1 MKKFRTLLSCAA
13 VFAMVALNFGCAD
26 PNKKPVDSTPTVVPA
41 PSEGTTQ
48 DKVPETPA
56 NVKKTVETEEDFKKA
71 MEEIYQEMMAFFPSA
86 PSGSDSPDPVP
97 SEEPEPSQ
105 YRSMRTAAPSEAELF
120 EGDKAIEPLSEFI
133 ATFFKA
139 VLDADPDP
147 WTAPLPPF
155 QLKDSINVKNLSF
168 DQIIK
173 AIDKFFTKEE
183 NKNMVEEIFSPY
195 NSVDELL
202 VDLADSLEVEDVK
215 ALKAKLN
222 ECVTLT
228 KLKYSGT
235 LLIDP
240 REYREA
246 KENPDNYC
254 PKYQLTSETMGIFD
268 ISDLNEEFGLK
279 VEKLDSLL
287 QFLTGNTAAFPIKNV
302 TVEEALKISDALF
315 MTPLGGSHR
324 FIGSNDINDI
334 EKEKEEW
341 LAGATSSKPCP
352 DPKDFR
358 TNGTASSKIA
368 FDFETASYTGT
379 IEVSLNLEAT
389 TELFKNIMD
398 DSENDS
404 EAEAVELLNKIGGIT
419 ISVKDS
425 TFSSSSKLGDLIV
438 TIDESI
444 SKK

>member
-56 NVKKTVETEEDFKKA
+56 DVKKTVETEEDFKKA
-71 MEEIYQEMMAFFPSA
+71 MEEIYQEIMAFFPSD
-86 PSGSDSPDPVP
+86 PSVP

-139 VLDADPDP
+139 VLEADTDSS
-147 WTAPLPPF
+147 F

-173 AIDKFFTKEE
+173 AIDKFLTKEE
-183 NKNMVEEIFSPY
+183 NRNMLKEIFGYCDS
-195 NSVDELL
+195 SEDIL
-202 VDLADSLEVEDVK
+202 VDLADSLEVEDVE

-222 ECVTLT
+222 ECITLT

-235 LLIDP
+235 LSIDQI
-240 REYREA
+240 EFREA
-246 KENPDNYC
+246 KVNETPEHVEC
-254 PKYQLTSETMGIFD
+254 ELISETMGIFN
-268 ISDLNEEFGLK
+268 ISDMNEEFGLK

-315 MTPLGGSHR
+315 MTLLDGR
-324 FIGSNDINDI
+324 YKYIGSDDINDI
-334 EKEKEEW
+334 ENEKNEW
-341 LAGATSSKPCP
+341 MAGYTSPEQCP
-352 DPKDFR
+352 DPNNFGI
-358 TNGTASSKIA
+358 NGTASSKIA
-368 FDFETASYTGT
+368 FDFETASYKGT

-389 TELFKNIMD
+389 TELFQNIMAAF
-398 DSENDS
+398 ENDS
-404 EAEAVELLNKIGGIT
+404 EAEAVELFNEIGGIT

-425 TFSSSSKLGDLIV
+425 TVSSSSKLGDLIV
-438 TIDESI
+438 TINESI

>member
-26 PNKKPVDSTPTVVPA
+26 PNKKPVDSTPTVVPT

-48 DKVPETPA
+48 DKAPETPA
-56 NVKKTVETEEDFKKA
+56 DVKKTVETEEDFKKA
-71 MEEIYQEMMAFFPSA
+71 MKEIYQEMMAFFPSD
-86 PSGSDSPDPVP
+86 PSVP

-105 YRSMRTAAPSEAELF
+105 YRSMRTAAPSDAELF

-139 VLDADPDP
+139 VLEVDTDSWP
-147 WTAPLPPF
+147 APLSPF

-202 VDLADSLEVEDVK
+202 VDLADSLEVEDVE

-222 ECVTLT
+222 ECITLT
-228 KLKYSGT
+228 KLKYSGS
-235 LLIDP
+235 LSIAP
-240 REYREA
+240 IEFREA
-246 KENPDNYC
+246 KVNETPEHVEC
-254 PKYQLTSETMGIFD
+254 ELTCETMGIFD
-268 ISDLNEEFGLK
+268 ISNLNEEFGLK
-279 VEKLDSLL
+279 VDKLDSLL

-315 MTPLGGSHR
+315 MTPLDGR
-324 FIGSNDINDI
+324 YRYIGSDDINDI
-334 EKEKEEW
+334 ENEINEW
-341 LAGATSSKPCP
+341 MAGYTSPELYP
-352 DPKDFR
+352 EPKDFR
-358 TNGTASSKIA
+358 INGTASSKIA
-368 FDFETASYTGT
+368 FDFETTSYTGT

-389 TELFKNIMD
+389 TELFQNIMD
-398 DSENDS
+398 AFENDS
-404 EAEAVELLNKIGGIT
+404 EAEAVELFNEIGGIT

-425 TFSSSSKLGDLIV
+425 AFSSSSKLGDLIV
-438 TIDESI
+438 TISESI

>member
-48 DKVPETPA
+48 NKVPETPA
-56 NVKKTVETEEDFKKA
+56 DVKKTIETEEDFKKA
-71 MEEIYQEMMAFFPSA
+71 MEEIYQEMMAFFPSD
-86 PSGSDSPDPVP
+86 PSVP

-139 VLDADPDP
+139 VLEADTDSS
-147 WTAPLPPF
+147 F

-173 AIDKFFTKEE
+173 AIDKFLTKEE

-222 ECVTLT
+222 ECITLT

-235 LLIDP
+235 LSIDQI
-240 REYREA
+240 ESREA
-246 KENPDNYC
+246 IKIENETPDYVG
-254 PKYQLTSETMGIFD
+254 YELTSVTMEIFD

-287 QFLTGNTAAFPIKNV
+287 QFLTENTASFPIKNV

-315 MTPLGGSHR
+315 MTPLGGSHGT
-324 FIGSNDINDI
+324 IGSNDINDINDI

-341 LAGATSSKPCP
+341 LAGATSPEQYP
-352 DPKDFR
+352 DPNEFGI
-358 TNGTASSKIA
+358 NGTASSKIA
-368 FDFETASYTGT
+368 FYFETASYTGT
-379 IEVSLNLEAT
+379 IEVSLNLEST
-389 TELFKNIMD
+389 TELFQNIMNGF
-398 DSENDS
+398 ENYS

-438 TIDESI
+438 SINESI
-444 SKK
+444 

>member
-26 PNKKPVDSTPTVVPA
+26 PNKKPADSTPTVVPA

-56 NVKKTVETEEDFKKA
+56 DVKKTVETEEDFKKA
-71 MEEIYQEMMAFFPSA
+71 MEEIYQEMMAFFPSD
-86 PSGSDSPDPVP
+86 PSVP
-97 SEEPEPSQ
+97 SVDPEPSQ
-105 YRSMRTAAPSEAELF
+105 YRSMRTAAPTEAELF

-133 ATFFKA
+133 AAFFKA
-139 VLDADPDP
+139 VLEADTDSS
-147 WTAPLPPF
+147 F

-173 AIDKFFTKEE
+173 AIDKFLTKEE
-183 NKNMVEEIFSPY
+183 NRNMVKKIFGSY
-195 NSVDELL
+195 DSADELL
-202 VDLADSLEVEDVK
+202 VDLADSLEVEGVE

-222 ECVTLT
+222 ECITLT

-235 LLIDP
+235 LSIDQI
-240 REYREA
+240 ESREA
-246 KENPDNYC
+246 IKIENETPDYVE
-254 PKYQLTSETMGIFD
+254 YELTSEIMGIFN

-302 TVEEALKISDALF
+302 TVEEALKILDALF
-315 MTPLGGSHR
+315 MTPLGGSYGT
-324 FIGSNDINDI
+324 IGDSDIDYI
-334 EKEKEEW
+334 EGEKEKW
-341 LAGATSSKPCP
+341 LAGATSPEQYP
-352 DPKDFR
+352 DPNDFR
-358 TNGTASSKIA
+358 INGTASSKIA

-379 IEVSLNLEAT
+379 IEVSLNLEST
-389 TELFKNIMD
+389 TELFQNIMNGF
-398 DSENDS
+398 ENYS

-438 TIDESI
+438 TINESI
-444 SKK
+444 PKK

>member
-26 PNKKPVDSTPTVVPA
+26 PNKKPVDSTPTVVPT

-56 NVKKTVETEEDFKKA
+56 DVKKTVETEEDFKKA
-71 MEEIYQEMMAFFPSA
+71 MEEIYQEMRAFFPSD
-86 PSGSDSPDPVP
+86 PSVP

-139 VLDADPDP
+139 VLEADADSS
-147 WTAPLPPF
+147 F

-173 AIDKFFTKEE
+173 AIDKFLTKEE
-183 NKNMVEEIFSPY
+183 NRNMVEEIFSPY

-235 LLIDP
+235 LSIDQI
-240 REYREA
+240 EFREA
-246 KENPDNYC
+246 IQIENETPDYVG
-254 PKYQLTSETMGIFD
+254 YELTSEIMGIFN

-279 VEKLDSLL
+279 AEKLDSLL

-315 MTPLGGSHR
+315 MTPLGGSHGT
-324 FIGSNDINDI
+324 IGGNEINDI
-334 EKEKEEW
+334 ENEKNEW
-341 LAGATSSKPCP
+341 MAGATSPEQYP
-352 DPKDFR
+352 DPKDFGI
-358 TNGTASSKIA
+358 NGTASSKIA
-368 FDFETASYTGT
+368 FDFETASYKGT
-379 IEVSLNLEAT
+379 IEVSLNLEST
-389 TELFKNIMD
+389 TELFQNIMNGF
-398 DSENDS
+398 ENDS
-404 EAEAVELLNKIGGIT
+404 EAEAVELFNEIGGIT

-425 TFSSSSKLGDLIV
+425 TVSSSSKLGDLIV
-438 TIDESI
+438 TISESI
-444 SKK
+444 

>member
-26 PNKKPVDSTPTVVPA
+26 PNKKPVDSTPTVVPT

-56 NVKKTVETEEDFKKA
+56 DVKKTVETEEDFKKA
-71 MEEIYQEMMAFFPSA
+71 MEEIYQEIMAFFPSD
-86 PSGSDSPDPVP
+86 PSVP

-139 VLDADPDP
+139 VLEADTDSS
-147 WTAPLPPF
+147 F

-173 AIDKFFTKEE
+173 AIDKFLTKEE

-202 VDLADSLEVEDVK
+202 VDLADSLEVEDVE
-215 ALKAKLN
+215 AFKAKLN

-228 KLKYSGT
+228 KLKYSGS

-315 MTPLGGSHR
+315 MTPLGGANR
-324 FIGSNDINDI
+324 GGN
-334 EKEKEEW
+334 EEEDKDKW
-341 LAGATSSKPCP
+341 LAGDTSSKPCP
-352 DPKDFR
+352 DPKDFGI
-358 TNGTASSKIA
+358 NGTASSKIA

-379 IEVSLNLEAT
+379 IEVSLNLEST
-389 TELFKNIMD
+389 TELFQNIMNGFED
-398 DSENDS
+398 YS
-404 EAEAVELLNKIGGIT
+404 EAEAVELFNEIGGIT

-425 TFSSSSKLGDLIV
+425 TVSRSSKLGDLIV
-438 TIDESI
+438 AIDESI

>member
-13 VFAMVALNFGCAD
+13 VFVMVALNFGCAD

-56 NVKKTVETEEDFKKA
+56 DVKKTVETEEDFKKA
-71 MEEIYQEMMAFFPSA
+71 MEEIYQEIMAFFPSD
-86 PSGSDSPDPVP
+86 PSVP

-139 VLDADPDP
+139 VLEADTDSS
-147 WTAPLPPF
+147 F

-173 AIDKFFTKEE
+173 AIDKFLTKEE

-202 VDLADSLEVEDVK
+202 VDLADSLEVEDVE

-222 ECVTLT
+222 ECITLT

-235 LLIDP
+235 LSIDQIEFREVKVNETPEHVECELI
-240 REYREA
+240 
-246 KENPDNYC
+246 
-254 PKYQLTSETMGIFD
+254 SETMGIFN
-268 ISDLNEEFGLK
+268 ISDMNEEFGLK

-315 MTPLGGSHR
+315 MTLLDGR
-324 FIGSNDINDI
+324 YRYIGSDDINDI
-334 EKEKEEW
+334 ENEINEW
-341 LAGATSSKPCP
+341 MAGYTSPEQYP
-352 DPKDFR
+352 DTNEFR
-358 TNGTASSKIA
+358 INGTASSKIA

-389 TELFKNIMD
+389 TELFQNIMNAF
-398 DSENDS
+398 ENDS

-438 TIDESI
+438 SINESI

>member
-26 PNKKPVDSTPTVVPA
+26 PNKKPVDSTPTVVPT

-56 NVKKTVETEEDFKKA
+56 DVKKTIETEEDFQKA
-71 MEEIYQEMMAFFPSA
+71 MEEIYQEIMAFFPSD
-86 PSGSDSPDPVP
+86 PSVP

-139 VLDADPDP
+139 VLEADTDSS
-147 WTAPLPPF
+147 F

-173 AIDKFFTKEE
+173 AIDKFLTKEE
-183 NKNMVEEIFSPY
+183 NRNMVKEIFGPY

-202 VDLADSLEVEDVK
+202 VDLADSLEVEDVE

-222 ECVTLT
+222 ECITLT

-235 LLIDP
+235 LSIDQI
-240 REYREA
+240 EFREA
-246 KENPDNYC
+246 KVNETPEHVEC
-254 PKYQLTSETMGIFD
+254 ELISETMGIFN
-268 ISDLNEEFGLK
+268 ISDMNEEFGLK

-315 MTPLGGSHR
+315 MTLLDGR
-324 FIGSNDINDI
+324 YRYIGSDDINDI
-334 EKEKEEW
+334 ENEINEW
-341 LAGATSSKPCP
+341 MAGYTSPEQYP
-352 DPKDFR
+352 DTNEFR
-358 TNGTASSKIA
+358 INGTASSKIA

-379 IEVSLNLEAT
+379 IEVSLNLEST
-389 TELFKNIMD
+389 TELFQNIMNGFD
-398 DSENDS
+398 KYS
-404 EAEAVELLNKIGGIT
+404 EAEAVELLNEIGGIT

-425 TFSSSSKLGDLIV
+425 TVSRSSKLGDLIV
-438 TIDESI
+438 SINESI

>member
-26 PNKKPVDSTPTVVPA
+26 PNKKPVDSTPTVVPT

-56 NVKKTVETEEDFKKA
+56 DVKKTIETEEDFQKA
-71 MEEIYQEMMAFFPSA
+71 MEEIYQEIMAFFPSD
-86 PSGSDSPDPVP
+86 PSVP

-139 VLDADPDP
+139 VLEADTDSS
-147 WTAPLPPF
+147 F

-173 AIDKFFTKEE
+173 AIDKFLTKEE
-183 NKNMVEEIFSPY
+183 NRNMVKEIFGPY

-202 VDLADSLEVEDVK
+202 VDLADSLEVEDVE

-222 ECVTLT
+222 ECITLT

-235 LLIDP
+235 LSIDQI
-240 REYREA
+240 EFREA
-246 KENPDNYC
+246 IKIENETPDYVE
-254 PKYQLTSETMGIFD
+254 YELTSKTMGIFK

-315 MTPLGGSHR
+315 MTPLGGSHGT
-324 FIGSNDINDI
+324 IGDSDIDYI
-334 EKEKEEW
+334 EEEKEEW
-341 LAGATSSKPCP
+341 LAGGTSPEQCP
-352 DPKDFR
+352 NPNDFR
-358 TNGTASSKIA
+358 INGTASSKIA
-368 FDFETASYTGT
+368 FDFETASYKGT

-389 TELFKNIMD
+389 TELFQNIMAAF
-398 DSENDS
+398 ENDS
-404 EAEAVELLNKIGGIT
+404 EAEAVELFNEIGGIT

-425 TFSSSSKLGDLIV
+425 TVSSSSKLGDLIV
-438 TIDESI
+438 TISESI
-444 SKK
+444 

>member
-13 VFAMVALNFGCAD
+13 IFAMVALNFGCAD
-26 PNKKPVDSTPTVVPA
+26 PNKKPVDSTPNKETVVPT

-56 NVKKTVETEEDFKKA
+56 DVKKTVETEEDFKKA
-71 MEEIYQEMMAFFPSA
+71 MEEIYQEMMAFFPSD
-86 PSGSDSPDPVP
+86 PSVP

-120 EGDKAIEPLSEFI
+120 EGNKAIEPLSEFI
-133 ATFFKA
+133 ATFYKA
-139 VLDADPDP
+139 VLDADPDS

-246 KENPDNYC
+246 IQIENETPDYVEY
-254 PKYQLTSETMGIFD
+254 KLTSETMGIFN

-341 LAGATSSKPCP
+341 LAGDTSSKPCP
-352 DPKDFR
+352 DPKDFGN
-358 TNGTASSKIA
+358 NGTASSKIA

-379 IEVSLNLEAT
+379 IEVSLNLKST

-398 DSENDS
+398 DIENDS
-404 EAEAVELLNKIGGIT
+404 EAFPVELFNEIGGIT

>member
-56 NVKKTVETEEDFKKA
+56 DVKKTIETEEDFNKA
-71 MEEIYQEMMAFFPSA
+71 MEEISQEIMAFFSHPSD
-86 PSGSDSPDPVP
+86 PSVP

-139 VLDADPDP
+139 VLEADTDSS
-147 WTAPLPPF
+147 F

-183 NKNMVEEIFSPY
+183 IKNMVEEIYGPY
-195 NSVDELL
+195 DSVDELL
-202 VDLADSLEVEDVK
+202 KNAFGAEYFE

-222 ECVTLT
+222 ECITLT
-228 KLKYSGT
+228 KLKYSGS
-235 LLIDP
+235 LLIDQIEL
-240 REYREA
+240 RGAIKNET
-246 KENPDNYC
+246 PDYVG
-254 PKYQLTSETMGIFD
+254 YELTSETMGTFN
-268 ISDLNEEFGLK
+268 ISDMNEEFGLK

-315 MTPLGGSHR
+315 MTPLGGSHGT
-324 FIGSNDINDI
+324 IGDSDIDYI
-334 EKEKEEW
+334 EEEKEEW
-341 LAGATSSKPCP
+341 LAGGTSPEQCP
-352 DPKDFR
+352 NPNDFR
-358 TNGTASSKIA
+358 INGTASSKIA

-379 IEVSLNLEAT
+379 IEVSLNLEST
-389 TELFKNIMD
+389 TELFQNIMNGF
-398 DSENDS
+398 ENYS
-404 EAEAVELLNKIGGIT
+404 EAEAVGLLNEIGGIT

-438 TIDESI
+438 TIDELI

>member
-26 PNKKPVDSTPTVVPA
+26 PNKKPVDSTPTVVPT

-56 NVKKTVETEEDFKKA
+56 DVKKTIETEEDFQKA
-71 MEEIYQEMMAFFPSA
+71 MEEIYQEIMAFFPSD
-86 PSGSDSPDPVP
+86 PSVP

-139 VLDADPDP
+139 VLEADTDSS
-147 WTAPLPPF
+147 F

-173 AIDKFFTKEE
+173 AIDKFLTKEE
-183 NKNMVEEIFSPY
+183 NRNMVKEIFGPY

-202 VDLADSLEVEDVK
+202 VDLADSLEVEDVE

-222 ECVTLT
+222 ECITLT

-235 LLIDP
+235 LSIDQI
-240 REYREA
+240 ESREA
-246 KENPDNYC
+246 IKIENETPEHVEC
-254 PKYQLTSETMGIFD
+254 ELISETMGIFN
-268 ISDLNEEFGLK
+268 ISDMNEEFGLK

-315 MTPLGGSHR
+315 MTLLDGR
-324 FIGSNDINDI
+324 YRYIGSDDINDI
-334 EKEKEEW
+334 ENEINEW
-341 LAGATSSKPCP
+341 MAGYTSPEQYP
-352 DPKDFR
+352 DTNEFR
-358 TNGTASSKIA
+358 INGTASSKIA

-379 IEVSLNLEAT
+379 IEVSLNLEST
-389 TELFKNIMD
+389 TELFQNIMNGFD
-398 DSENDS
+398 KYS
-404 EAEAVELLNKIGGIT
+404 EAEAVELLNEIGGIT

-425 TFSSSSKLGDLIV
+425 TVSRSSKLGDLIV
-438 TIDESI
+438 SINESI

>member
-26 PNKKPVDSTPTVVPA
+26 PNKKPVDSTPTVVPT

-56 NVKKTVETEEDFKKA
+56 DVKKTVETEEDFKKA
-71 MEEIYQEMMAFFPSA
+71 MEEIYQEMMAFFPSD
-86 PSGSDSPDPVP
+86 PSVP

-139 VLDADPDP
+139 VLNADP
-147 WTAPLPPF
+147 ASSF

-173 AIDKFFTKEE
+173 AIDKFLTKEE

-202 VDLADSLEVEDVK
+202 VDLADSLEVEDVE

-222 ECVTLT
+222 ECITLT

-235 LLIDP
+235 LSIDP

-246 KENPDNYC
+246 IQIENETPDYVE
-254 PKYQLTSETMGIFD
+254 YELTSETKGIFK
-268 ISDLNEEFGLK
+268 ISDRNEEFGLK

-315 MTPLGGSHR
+315 MTPLGVGHGT
-324 FIGSNDINDI
+324 IGGDDINDI

-341 LAGATSSKPCP
+341 LAGDTSSKPCP
-352 DPKDFR
+352 DPKDFGI
-358 TNGTASSKIA
+358 NGTASSKIA

-379 IEVSLNLEAT
+379 IEVSLNLEST
-389 TELFKNIMD
+389 TELFQNIM
-398 DSENDS
+398 NGFGNYS
-404 EAEAVELLNKIGGIT
+404 EAEAVELLNEIGGIT

>member
-56 NVKKTVETEEDFKKA
+56 DVKKTIETEEDFQKA
-71 MEEIYQEMMAFFPSA
+71 MEEIYQEMMAFFPS
-86 PSGSDSPDPVP
+86 DP

-105 YRSMRTAAPSEAELF
+105 YRSMRTAAPTEAELF

-173 AIDKFFTKEE
+173 AIDKFLTKEE
-183 NKNMVEEIFSPY
+183 NKNMVEEIFGSY
-195 NSVDELL
+195 DSVDELL
-202 VDLADSLEVEDVK
+202 KEAFEAEDFE

-228 KLKYSGT
+228 KLKYSGS
-235 LLIDP
+235 LSIDQI
-240 REYREA
+240 EFREA
-246 KENPDNYC
+246 GQLETETPDYVE
-254 PKYQLTSETMGIFD
+254 YELTSETMGIFD

-279 VEKLDSLL
+279 VVKLDSLL

-315 MTPLGGSHR
+315 MTPLGGANR
-324 FIGSNDINDI
+324 GGN
-334 EKEKEEW
+334 EEEDKDKW
-341 LAGATSSKPCP
+341 LAGDTSSKPCP
-352 DPKDFR
+352 DPKDFGI
-358 TNGTASSKIA
+358 NGTASSKIA

-379 IEVSLNLEAT
+379 TEVSLNLEAT

-398 DSENDS
+398 AFENDS
-404 EAEAVELLNKIGGIT
+404 EAEAVELFNEIGGIT

-425 TFSSSSKLGDLIV
+425 TVSRSSKLGDLIV
-438 TIDESI
+438 AIDESI

>member
-13 VFAMVALNFGCAD
+13 VFVMVALNFGCAD

-56 NVKKTVETEEDFKKA
+56 DVKKTVETEEDFKKA
-71 MEEIYQEMMAFFPSA
+71 MEEIYQEIMAFFPSD
-86 PSGSDSPDPVP
+86 PSVP

-139 VLDADPDP
+139 VLNADP
-147 WTAPLPPF
+147 ASSF

-173 AIDKFFTKEE
+173 AIDKFLTKEE

-228 KLKYSGT
+228 KLKYSGS
-235 LLIDP
+235 LSIDQI
-240 REYREA
+240 EFREA
-246 KENPDNYC
+246 IKNETPDYVG
-254 PKYQLTSETMGIFD
+254 YELTSETMGIFN
-268 ISDLNEEFGLK
+268 ISDMNEEFGLK

-315 MTPLGGSHR
+315 MTPLDGRHR
-324 FIGSNDINDI
+324 SIGSNDINDINDI

-341 LAGATSSKPCP
+341 MAGATSPEQYP
-352 DPKDFR
+352 DPKDFGI
-358 TNGTASSKIA
+358 NGTASSKIA
-368 FDFETASYTGT
+368 FDFETASYKGT

-389 TELFKNIMD
+389 TELFQNIMAAF
-398 DSENDS
+398 ENDS
-404 EAEAVELLNKIGGIT
+404 EAEAVELFNEIGGIT

-425 TFSSSSKLGDLIV
+425 TVSSSSKLGDLIV
-438 TIDESI
+438 TISESI
-444 SKK
+444 

>member
-1 MKKFRTLLSCAA
+1 TLLSCAA
-13 VFAMVALNFGCAD
+13 VFVMVALNFGCAD

-56 NVKKTVETEEDFKKA
+56 DVKKTVETEEDFKKA
-71 MEEIYQEMMAFFPSA
+71 MEEIYQEIMAFFPSD
-86 PSGSDSPDPVP
+86 PSVP

-139 VLDADPDP
+139 VLDAVPDSWP
-147 WTAPLPPF
+147 AAPLSSF

-173 AIDKFFTKEE
+173 AIDKFLTKEE

-202 VDLADSLEVEDVK
+202 VDLADSLEVEDVE

-222 ECVTLT
+222 ECITLT

-235 LLIDP
+235 LSIDQIEFREVKVNETPEHVECELI
-240 REYREA
+240 
-246 KENPDNYC
+246 
-254 PKYQLTSETMGIFD
+254 SETKGIFN
-268 ISDLNEEFGLK
+268 ISDMNEEFGLK

-302 TVEEALKISDALF
+302 TVEEALKILDALF
-315 MTPLGGSHR
+315 MTPLGVGHGT
-324 FIGSNDINDI
+324 IGSNDINDI
-334 EKEKEEW
+334 ENEINEW
-341 LAGATSSKPCP
+341 MAGYTSPEQYP
-352 DPKDFR
+352 DTNEFR
-358 TNGTASSKIA
+358 INGTASSKIA

-389 TELFKNIMD
+389 TELFQNIMNAF
-398 DSENDS
+398 ENDS

-438 TIDESI
+438 SINESI

>member
-26 PNKKPVDSTPTVVPA
+26 PNKKPADSTPTVVPA

-56 NVKKTVETEEDFKKA
+56 DVKKTVETEEDFKKA
-71 MEEIYQEMMAFFPSA
+71 MEEIYQEIMAFFPSD
-86 PSGSDSPDPVP
+86 PSVP

-139 VLDADPDP
+139 VLKADTDSS
-147 WTAPLPPF
+147 F

-183 NKNMVEEIFSPY
+183 NKNMVEEIFGSY
-195 NSVDELL
+195 DSVDELL
-202 VDLADSLEVEDVK
+202 KEAFEAEDFE

-228 KLKYSGT
+228 KLKYSGS
-235 LLIDP
+235 LSIDQI
-240 REYREA
+240 EFREA
-246 KENPDNYC
+246 IKNETPDYVG
-254 PKYQLTSETMGIFD
+254 YELTSETMGIFN
-268 ISDLNEEFGLK
+268 ISDMNEEFGLK

-315 MTPLGGSHR
+315 MTPLDGRHR
-324 FIGSNDINDI
+324 SIGSNDINDINDI

-341 LAGATSSKPCP
+341 MAGYTSPEQYP
-352 DPKDFR
+352 DTNEFR
-358 TNGTASSKIA
+358 INGTASSKIA
-368 FDFETASYTGT
+368 FDFETASYKGT

-389 TELFKNIMD
+389 TELFQNIMAAF
-398 DSENDS
+398 ENDS
-404 EAEAVELLNKIGGIT
+404 EAEAVELFNEIGGIT

-425 TFSSSSKLGDLIV
+425 TVSSSSKLGDLIV
-438 TIDESI
+438 TISESI
-444 SKK
+444 

>member
-13 VFAMVALNFGCAD
+13 VFVMVALNFGCAD

-56 NVKKTVETEEDFKKA
+56 DVKKTVETEEDFKKA
-71 MEEIYQEMMAFFPSA
+71 MEEIYQEIMAFFPSD
-86 PSGSDSPDPVP
+86 PSVP

-139 VLDADPDP
+139 VLKADTDSS
-147 WTAPLPPF
+147 F

-202 VDLADSLEVEDVK
+202 VDLADSLEVEDVE

-222 ECVTLT
+222 ECITLT

-235 LLIDP
+235 LSIDQI
-240 REYREA
+240 EFREA
-246 KENPDNYC
+246 KVNETPDYVE
-254 PKYQLTSETMGIFD
+254 YELTSETMGSFN
-268 ISDLNEEFGLK
+268 ISDQNEEFGLK

-302 TVEEALKISDALF
+302 TVEEALKISDAFF
-315 MTPLGGSHR
+315 MTPLGRGPGSSIR
-324 FIGSNDINDI
+324 SNDINDINDI

-341 LAGATSSKPCP
+341 LAGGTSPEQCP
-352 DPKDFR
+352 NPKDFR
-358 TNGTASSKIA
+358 INGTASSKIA

-379 IEVSLNLEAT
+379 IEVSLNLEST
-389 TELFKNIMD
+389 TELFQNIMD
-398 DSENDS
+398 AFENDS
-404 EAEAVELLNKIGGIT
+404 EAEAVELLNEIGGIT

-438 TIDESI
+438 GINESI

>member
-1 MKKFRTLLSCAA
+1 MK
-13 VFAMVALNFGCAD
+13 
-26 PNKKPVDSTPTVVPA
+26 
-41 PSEGTTQ
+41 
-48 DKVPETPA
+48 
-56 NVKKTVETEEDFKKA
+56 
-71 MEEIYQEMMAFFPSA
+71 EISQEIMAFFPSA
-86 PSGSDSPDPVP
+86 PSVP

-105 YRSMRTAAPSEAELF
+105 YRSMRTAAPTEAELF

-139 VLDADPDP
+139 VLEVDTDSS
-147 WTAPLPPF
+147 F
-155 QLKDSINVKNLSF
+155 QFKDSINVKNLSF

-173 AIDKFFTKEE
+173 AIDKFLTKEE

-202 VDLADSLEVEDVK
+202 VDLADSLEVEDVE

-222 ECVTLT
+222 ECITLT

-235 LLIDP
+235 LSIDQI
-240 REYREA
+240 ESREA
-246 KENPDNYC
+246 IKIENETPDYVG
-254 PKYQLTSETMGIFD
+254 YELTSETMGIFN

-287 QFLTGNTAAFPIKNV
+287 QFLTENTASFPIKNV

-315 MTPLGGSHR
+315 MTPLGGSHGT
-324 FIGSNDINDI
+324 IGSNDINDINDI

-341 LAGATSSKPCP
+341 LAGATSPEQYP
-352 DPKDFR
+352 DPNEFGI
-358 TNGTASSKIA
+358 NGTASSKIA

-379 IEVSLNLEAT
+379 IEVSLNLEST
-389 TELFKNIMD
+389 TELFQNIMNGF
-398 DSENDS
+398 ENYS

-438 TIDESI
+438 SINESI
-444 SKK
+444 

>member
-13 VFAMVALNFGCAD
+13 IFAMVALNFGCAD
-26 PNKKPVDSTPTVVPA
+26 PNKKPVDSTPNKETVVPT

-56 NVKKTVETEEDFKKA
+56 DVKKTIETEEDFQKA
-71 MEEIYQEMMAFFPSA
+71 MEEISQEIMAFFPSD
-86 PSGSDSPDPVP
+86 PSVP

-120 EGDKAIEPLSEFI
+120 EGDKAIEPLSESI

-139 VLDADPDP
+139 VLDADSS
-147 WTAPLPPF
+147 F

-195 NSVDELL
+195 NSIDELL
-202 VDLADSLEVEDVK
+202 KEAFEAEDFE

-222 ECVTLT
+222 ECITLT
-228 KLKYSGT
+228 KLKYSGS
-235 LLIDP
+235 LLIAP

-246 KENPDNYC
+246 IQIENETPDYVE
-254 PKYQLTSETMGIFD
+254 YELTSETMGSFN
-268 ISDLNEEFGLK
+268 ISDQNEEFGLK

-302 TVEEALKISDALF
+302 TVEEALKISDAF
-315 MTPLGGSHR
+315 FITPLGRGPGSS
-324 FIGSNDINDI
+324 IGSNDINDINDI

-341 LAGATSSKPCP
+341 LAGGTSPEQCP
-352 DPKDFR
+352 NPKDFR
-358 TNGTASSKIA
+358 INGTASSKIA

-398 DSENDS
+398 AFENDS
-404 EAEAVELLNKIGGIT
+404 EAEAVELLNEIGGIT

-425 TFSSSSKLGDLIV
+425 TVSRSSKLGDLIV
-438 TIDESI
+438 AINESI

>member
-56 NVKKTVETEEDFKKA
+56 DVKKTVETEEDFKKA
-71 MEEIYQEMMAFFPSA
+71 MEEIYQEIMAFFPSD
-86 PSGSDSPDPVP
+86 PSVP

-139 VLDADPDP
+139 VLEADTDSS
-147 WTAPLPPF
+147 F

-173 AIDKFFTKEE
+173 AIDKFLTKEE
-183 NKNMVEEIFSPY
+183 NRNMLKEIFGYCDS
-195 NSVDELL
+195 SEDIL
-202 VDLADSLEVEDVK
+202 VDLADSLEVEDVE

-222 ECVTLT
+222 ECITLT

-235 LLIDP
+235 LSIDQI
-240 REYREA
+240 EFREA
-246 KENPDNYC
+246 KVNETPDYVG
-254 PKYQLTSETMGIFD
+254 YELTSETMGIFN
-268 ISDLNEEFGLK
+268 ISDMNEEFGLK

-315 MTPLGGSHR
+315 MTLLDGR
-324 FIGSNDINDI
+324 YRYIGSDDINDI
-334 EKEKEEW
+334 ENEINEW
-341 LAGATSSKPCP
+341 MAGYTSPEQYP
-352 DPKDFR
+352 DTNEFR
-358 TNGTASSKIA
+358 INGTASSKIA
-368 FDFETASYTGT
+368 FDFETASYKGT
-379 IEVSLNLEAT
+379 IEVSLNLEST
-389 TELFKNIMD
+389 TELFQNIMNGF
-398 DSENDS
+398 ENDS
-404 EAEAVELLNKIGGIT
+404 EAEAVELFNEIGGIT

-425 TFSSSSKLGDLIV
+425 TVSRSSKLGDLIV
-438 TIDESI
+438 SINESI